1 MFKTLNLIL
10 SPGNNWY
17 FTAALWQRINS
28 RGNAEQNK
36 DSNLIYFCK
45 MPYKEWSK
53 NRQVQVTEENRSTCV
68 KHVTAHKFELWN
80 ILQLKNLH
88 RLQQRQINFS

>member
-36 DSNLIYFCK
+36 DSNLIYSCK

-53 NRQVQVTEENRSTCV
+53 NRKVQVTEENRSACV
-68 KHVTAHKFELWN
+68 EHVTAHKFELWN

-88 RLQQRQINFS
+88 PLQQRQINFS